1 MDRSPF
7 TLIVMVMS
15 PCRLLLNAVSSAIVL
30 SNILFDSECGVHK
43 TMDQECVSV
52 LFARLFLPTSI
63 CFVHGGGESLELS
76 RVSET
81 KALSN

>member
-1 MDRSPF
+1 M
-7 TLIVMVMS
+7 
-15 PCRLLLNAVSSAIVL
+15 
-30 SNILFDSECGVHK
+30 
-43 TMDQECVSV
+43 SV

-81 KALSN
+81 KALTN